1 MKCLLQS
8 RLPLTVY
15 SVAELYDYSQVV
27 TDNAIINIF
36 NPICSSVPIQSLVH
50 HQIVNIFIVENIK
63 MVFLFENGAFMYVL
77 IKLNKDIFS
86 PTALKQNYSNASEPV
101 FLSRLIIPTPL

>member
-63 MVFLFENGAFMYVL
+63 MVFLFENGAFMYVSL
-77 IKLNKDIFS
+77 ICDDYTGPEACTITFS
-86 PTALKQNYSNASEPV
+86 DGKCV
-101 FLSRLIIPTPL
+101 VID